1 MLAGKPQINTILLKA
16 LISVCFIAAF
26 ASCTIVKNQQP
37 GKPYVYKT
45 NINLIGNFSNDEKKE
60 LQARLKEQ
68 LDDSVRV
75 RKVDKLLWSV
85 LKKPPVYDSSSAD
98 QSLIFMKALLKSL
111 GYFNDSMYHEHK
123 IDTVN
128 KDEYRTTIDFYVRPG
143 KVFRLDTI
151 VYNIGHAELQHL
163 TDSTIK
169 EAYINKGDPFAK
181 NMISA
186 EIDRL
191 TELYRNSGYL
201 RFNRDELIGVWDTLN
216 IELLRP
222 TLDPFEQL
230 EILQKLREKK
240 ENPTV
245 RLEIRLRNP
254 DSTRF
259 LKYYVGNVTVYPDYI
274 LDTLDLERKV
284 SVVEDITVIQHRN
297 KFKPKI
303 FPSNIYLPRGSVYQQ
318 RRYLRTI
325 NRFTSLGTWELVGI
339 DQIPRRNQD
348 TVDFVIKLTPAK
360 KYSFNTNI
368 EGSVNQSAVSGNLFG
383 IGLNVGLQN
392 RNFAKAANITNTN
405 ARYGVELGNTGG
417 DNFIQTRQL
426 SLTHNIYVPRFIP
439 FPKLI
444 PERIKDNFRTILT
457 SSIAS
462 TERRLYY
469 DLLTANIAFGHEY
482 QRRNLLVTT
491 KLLNIEFSDLN
502 KTKKLD
508 TLIEINPSLK
518 TIFTDGLIVS
528 FIGNVTLTG
537 GRRNALNVFRANFE
551 GAPLFA
557 GWIRNDFL
565 DSQLYRFIKIDA
577 EFARLIRYR
586 KAAVALRIFGGIG
599 IADPFN
605 TTRNPNKV
613 DNLPFFKQYFSGGP
627 NSMRAW
633 AIRRLGPGSVVKNFT
648 ETPDRYGDIQ
658 LEANV
663 EFRFAIGRPF
673 GIALNGALFTDA
685 GNIWFLKQAA
695 GRPDEEV
702 FKFSRL
708 GTDIAIGTGAGLRVD
723 FNFLILRFDYAYKV
737 KDPTPSPENAALKNK
752 WFGYHIFAGDQFQL
766 GINYPFI
773 W

>member
-16 LISVCFIAAF
+16 IAAAFLIAAF
-26 ASCTIVKNQQP
+26 ASCTIVKNPQP

-60 LQARLKEQ
+60 LQTRLKEQ
-68 LDDSVRV
+68 LHDSVQV
-75 RKVDKLLWSV
+75 RKVDKLLWNV
-85 LKKPPVYDSSSAD
+85 LKNPPVYDSSNAD
-98 QSLIFMKALLKSL
+98 QSLLFMKALLKSL
-111 GYFNDSMYHEHK
+111 GYFNDSMGYKHK
-123 IDTVN
+123 FDTV
-128 KDEYRTTIDFYVRPG
+128 KKEEYRTTIDFYVKPG
-143 KVFRLDTI
+143 KVFRFDTI
-151 VYNIGHAELQHL
+151 VYDIGHPDLQHL
-163 TDSTIK
+163 TDSTK
-169 EAYINKGDPFAK
+169 KDAYINKGDPFAK
-181 NMISA
+181 NVIAA
-186 EIDRL
+186 ELERL

-201 RFNRDELIGVWDTLN
+201 RFNRDELIGVWDTLD

-230 EILQKLREKK
+230 EILQKLKEKK

-245 RLEIRLRNP
+245 TLEIKLRNP
-254 DSTRF
+254 DSSRF
-259 LKYYVGNVTVYPDYI
+259 VKYYVGHVTVYPDYI
-274 LDTLDLERKV
+274 LDTFGLQRKV
-284 SVVEDITVIQHRN
+284 TEVEGITVIQHRN

-303 FPSNIYLPRGSVYQQ
+303 FPPNIYLPEGSVYRQQ
-318 RRYLRTI
+318 RYLRTI
-325 NRFTSLGTWELVGI
+325 NRFTSLGTWQLVGI
-339 DQIPRRNQD
+339 DQVPRRNED

-360 KYSFNTNI
+360 KYSFNTNL

-405 ARYGVELGNTGG
+405 ARYGLELGSIGG
-417 DNFIQTRQL
+417 DQFIQTRQL

-439 FPKLI
+439 FPRFV
-444 PERIKDNFRTILT
+444 PERVRDNFRTILT
-457 SSIAS
+457 SSIAR
-462 TERRLYY
+462 TERRLLYE
-469 DLLTANIAFGHEY
+469 LLTFNLAFGHEY

-491 KLLNIEFSDLN
+491 KLLNLEFSNLN
-502 KTKKLD
+502 RKDSLD
-508 TLIEINPSLK
+508 SLIKQNPSLK
-518 TIFTDGLIVS
+518 TIFTDGFIVS

-537 GRRNALNVFRANFE
+537 GRRNALNVFRGNFE

-557 GWIRNDFL
+557 GWIKNDFL
-565 DSQLYRFIKIDA
+565 DSQLYRFVKFDA

-613 DNLPFFKQYFSGGP
+613 DNLPFFKEYFSGGP

-633 AIRRLGPGSVVKNFT
+633 AIRRLGPGSVVKTFH
-648 ETPDRYGDIQ
+648 ETPDRYGDVQ

-663 EFRFAIGRPF
+663 EFRFPIGRPF
-673 GIALNGALFTDA
+673 GIALNGAVFTDA
-685 GNIWFLKQAA
+685 GNIWFLKSAP
-695 GRPDEEV
+695 GRPEEEV
-702 FKFSRL
+702 FKLSRL
-708 GTDIAIGTGAGLRVD
+708 GKDIAIGAGAGLRVD

-737 KDPTPSPENAALKNK
+737 KDPSPLPENAALQNK
-752 WFGYHIFAGDQFQL
+752 WFGYHIFEGDQFQL